1 MPKCLRWLLTVVVL
15 AAPLATPLTG
25 QAQNWMDDS
34 QMFIIQGTVV
44 DSERTA
50 GELGYDSFS
59 LSFQG
64 KPDAK
69 TRWLAVVGAN
79 TWNGDSFDAKNV
91 LDDIVP
97 PNLVIAGKQ
106 DVVDK
111 IMTAPNN
118 TKFRLEGMLLQGD
131 GVFMV
136 QSANV
141 IPAK

>member
-1 MPKCLRWLLTVVVL
+1 MLV
-15 AAPLATPLTG
+15 APLAAR
-25 QAQNWMDDS
+25 AQNWMDDS
-34 QMFIIQGTVV
+34 QMFIIQGIVV

-50 GELGYDSFS
+50 GEIGYDSFS

-64 KPDAK
+64 KPDLK
-69 TRWLAVVGAN
+69 TRWLAIVGAN
-79 TWNGDSFDAKNV
+79 TWNGDSFAAKNV
-91 LDDIVP
+91 LDDIIP
-97 PNLVIAGKQ
+97 PNLVIDGKP
-106 DVVDK
+106 DIINK
-111 IMTAPNN
+111 ISSAANN